1 MSRLIIVSN
10 RIPELRKGRA
20 SAGGLVVALSSSVK
34 ENALW
39 IGWSGKTVKSP
50 PAPARLLSDSNVQV
64 AAIDLTE
71 ADYAGYYRGFANGA
85 LWPLLHNRP
94 GLLRFERR
102 EYEAYVKVN
111 AQFADAVLNLAKPAD
126 TIWVQDYHLIPLA
139 FELRQRG
146 WRGRVGIFIHTPFPP
161 QQVIELL
168 PCHQDMVNMLRAYDA
183 IGVQTLADKLHVKSV
198 LESKAAQTAP
208 IHIPAVICAP
218 AGIDVEEFQA
228 DAGHSARGAAAQRML
243 ASLGGR
249 ALMLGAERMDYSKGL
264 PERIEAF
271 GRLLAA
277 RPEHIRNVSFLQVAS
292 RTREDIPEYRTLK
305 HDMDRL
311 VGEINGRLGD
321 FDWTPVRY
329 VARALPR
336 RDLAILLRIA
346 RAGIVT
352 PLRDGMNLVA
362 KEYVAAQSAD
372 NPGVLVLSA
381 FAGAAASL
389 TGALIVNPYDK
400 DAIADAMHEALTMP
414 LDERIAR
421 QKTNLHAVK
430 RDSAAAFAQR
440 FLGALGLSSAKDAA

>member
-1 MSRLIIVSN
+1 MSRVIVVSN

-20 SAGGLVVALSSSVK
+20 SAGGLVVALSAGVK

-39 IGWSGKTVKSP
+39 IGWSGKTVKST
-50 PAPARLLSDSNVQV
+50 PAPPRLLSNSSIQV

-71 ADYAGYYRGFANGA
+71 ADYAGYYKGFANSA

-94 GLLRFERR
+94 GLLRFERA
-102 EYEAYVKVN
+102 EYQAYLKVN
-111 AQFADAVLNLAKPAD
+111 SQFADAVLTMAKPQD
-126 TIWVQDYHLIPLA
+126 MIWVQDYHLLPLA
-139 FELRQRG
+139 FDLRKRG

-161 QQVIELL
+161 LQIVELL
-168 PCHQDMVNMLRAYDA
+168 PCHEDMVEMLRAYDA
-183 IGVQTLADKLHVKSV
+183 IGVQTPADKLHVKAV
-198 LESKAAQTAP
+198 LESKVIQTAQTRM
-208 IHIPAVICAP
+208 PAVICTP

-243 ASLGGR
+243 ASLGSR

-277 RPEHIRNVSFLQVAS
+277 QPQHIRNVSFLQVAS

-305 HDMDRL
+305 HDIDRL

-336 RDLAILLRIA
+336 RDLAILLRMA

-362 KEYVAAQSAD
+362 KEYVAAQTAD

-381 FAGAAASL
+381 FAGAAAAL

-400 DAIADAMHEALTMP
+400 DAIADAMHKALTMP

-421 QKTNLHAVK
+421 QRTNLHAVK
-430 RDSAAAFAQR
+430 RDSAYVFAQR
-440 FLGALGLSSAKDAA
+440 FLGALRLSSAKDAA